1 VILVACYL
9 PLGLGPCGGQTPTP
23 SPLASPSADTTS
35 KSKDTSDQT
44 QDPDAAAKQKRGSWI
59 LAPIPINSPTFGAGI
74 VLVAGYVFS
83 LQKDD
88 TVSPKSVIG
97 GVAAFTNNGSR
108 GGAFGGHLYFS
119 QNRYQ
124 ATFAGGKGRA
134 NYKFFGIGR
143 VPGQAGR
150 SVFIRQS
157 GQFVFAEF
165 MRNVWRNIF
174 IGPRYQYRKLTAR
187 QDETNDGVFQIPSL
201 DLQSTT
207 AAIGF
212 HIQRDVRDSIFYP
225 TKGSLFDTKA
235 DFFAKPLGS
244 NRDYQT
250 YSISYN
256 GYRSIGKR
264 EVIAYRGV
272 VCSVS
277 DNTPFFDL
285 CLYGARSDIRGYT
298 AGEFQD
304 HRMFAV
310 QAEYRR
316 ELFWRLGAVAFGGFG
331 GIARHWDE
339 FRSDKL
345 LPGGGVGLRLKLDKA
360 NHINYRIDLGF
371 GRAGSTLSF
380 SISEAF

>member
-1 VILVACYL
+1 LVISCLL
-9 PLGLGPCGGQTPTP
+9 LGVSPSNGQAP
-23 SPLASPSADTTS
+23 SPSPPLSADKVSDPQDTTS
-35 KSKDTSDQT
+35 HKL
-44 QDPDAAAKQKRGSWI
+44 QDPNTSTQPKRGSWI
-59 LAPIPINSPTFGAGI
+59 LAPIPINSPAFGAGL

-83 LQKDD
+83 LEKND

-108 GGAFGGHLYFS
+108 GAAFAGRLYFS

-124 ATFAGGKGRA
+124 TTFAAGKGRA
-134 NYKFFGIGR
+134 NYRFFGPGR
-143 VPGQAGR
+143 VPGQPAL
-150 SVFIRQS
+150 SVMIRQS
-157 GQFVFAEF
+157 GQFVFGEF
-165 MRNVWRNIF
+165 MRNVWKNVF

-187 QDETNDGVFQIPSL
+187 QDETNEGGFQIPSI

-212 HIQRDVRDSIFYP
+212 HIQRDVRDSTFYP
-225 TKGSLFDTKA
+225 RRGSLFDIKA

-250 YSISYN
+250 YGVSYN
-256 GYRSIGKR
+256 GYRSIGDR

-304 HRMFAV
+304 HRMFAF

-345 LPGGGVGLRLKLDKA
+345 LPGGGIGLRFKLDKA

-371 GRAGSTLSF
+371 GRAGNTLSF